1 MARYFQ
7 RISLKSPIE
16 YYTNA
21 DTAIH
26 IPNLREQYRQLRK
39 VENERLR
46 AMEKAGLTDTRTYQ
60 FNKGRYEAPSTL
72 SDAEIA
78 ARMPD
83 LARAIMS
90 KGNTVG
96 GIRQIAQKQI
106 ETLKDENEAWNFLN
120 KKNAV
125 AFQQFM
131 DDMKNSDDENRWYDE
146 VSEMEDD
153 EQRILTI
160 QERFEMWLDGDL

>member
-1 MARYFQ
+1 MARNFQ
-7 RISLKSPIE
+7 RISLKNPIE

-39 VENERLR
+39 IENERLR
-46 AMEKAGLTDTRTYQ
+46 SMERAGLTDTRTYQ
-60 FNKGRYEAPSTL
+60 FNKDRYEAPSKL
-72 SDAEIA
+72 SDVEIA

-83 LARAIMS
+83 LARAIMA

-96 GIRQIAQKQI
+96 GMREIARKQV
-106 ETLKDENEAWNFLN
+106 ETLKDESEAWNFLN
-120 KKNAV
+120 SKNAL

-131 DDMKNSDDENRWYDE
+131 NDMKDTDENAKWY
-146 VSEMEDD
+146 SELQEEDD
-153 EQRILTI
+153 EGRILAI
-160 QERFEMWLDGDL
+160 QERFEMWLDGDI